1 MCVTFARVSRHWN
14 PDEEL
19 ANRACPRHA
28 LDCELARRIA
38 AEELARTQKR
48 PLPEGS
54 VAGLVLVAAC
64 CLAVGLSLY
73 QFAGPRQVVERDVA
87 RR

>member
-1 MCVTFARVSRHWN
+1 MSRHWN

-19 ANRACPRHA
+19 V
-28 LDCELARRIA
+28 RRLT
-38 AEELARTQKR
+38 AEELARAQKQA
-48 PLPEGS
+48 LPDGA

-64 CLAVGLSLY
+64 CLAVGLTLY
-73 QFAGPRQVVERDVA
+73 QVAGPREVVEKSIG

>member
-19 ANRACPRHA
+19 V
-28 LDCELARRIA
+28 RRIS